1 MAIREARPRV
11 QQEFDVIPLDPRA
24 PLVLDLK
31 RLERRPGSMVTVE
44 TSVPAPAG
52 LGLALASV
60 PEGSPIELDL
70 RVESVMEGVL
80 VSGTAEIEV
89 HAECSRCLDPV
100 EWNEDVDLRELF
112 VYPPTDAR
120 GRPVEEGDSGDDAL
134 PRVQDDMIDLEPVL
148 RDAVVLGLPLAP
160 VCDDE
165 CRGLCPTCG
174 DRLEDEHRHEIVDP
188 RWAAL
193 GGLALGGP
201 AAGDPATN
209 DTSTMDTSTNERGRD

>member
-1 MAIREARPRV
+1 V

-31 RLERRPGSMVTVE
+31 RLERRPGSMITVQ
-44 TSVPAPAG
+44 TSVPAPPG

-70 RVESVMEGVL
+70 RLESDMEGVL
-80 VSGTAEIEV
+80 VSGTADVEV

-100 EWNEDVDLRELF
+100 DWNEDVDLRELF
-112 VYPPTDAR
+112 VYPATDAR
-120 GRPVEEGDSGDDAL
+120 GRPVEEGDSEDDTL
-134 PRVQDDMIDLEPVL
+134 PQVRDDMIDLEPVL
-148 RDAVVLGLPLAP
+148 RDAVVLGLPLTP
-160 VCDDE
+160 VCDDD

-174 DRLEDEHRHEIVDP
+174 DRRDDDHRHEIVDP

-193 GGLALGGP
+193 GDLVVGEAMST
-201 AAGDPATN
+201 DATP
-209 DTSTMDTSTNERGRD
+209 TKDTSTNERGRD